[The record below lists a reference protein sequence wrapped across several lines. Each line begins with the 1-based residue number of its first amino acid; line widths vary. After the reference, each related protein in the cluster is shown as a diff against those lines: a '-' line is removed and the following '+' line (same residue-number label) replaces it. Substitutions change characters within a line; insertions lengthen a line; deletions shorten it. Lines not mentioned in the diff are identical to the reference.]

1 MVLRVAFPYLPS
13 AAIMAWMLG
22 TGLAAAIEPP
32 GPLPPASVPGQSPPA
47 QAAQIQPPAPPAE
60 PARREVTGAPEP
72 LTGGATPLP
81 VGPIKPAAAPKTSE
95 TRPAEPSTADGKP
108 APKKVSRELPPLV
121 VARMSQDTTPTLTPA
136 TFLDTLRAAERYQAL
151 VEAGGWPSLPPDLA
165 VKPGERNPAIPTL
178 RRHLVLTEDLAPGGP
193 ETDQLDP
200 GLVAGL
206 KRFQARHNLPETGL
220 LGRQTVAALNV
231 PAGVRQ
237 RQLSASANRLIGSS
251 FPFGDRYVVVNIPS
265 AAVEAVDHGSVA
277 RRYVAVVGKP
287 DRASPMVETR
297 ITNINFNPTWTVPVS
312 LIKKDIIPHMRKDP
326 GYLAKMHIRMLDG
339 QGQEVQPTAVDWS
352 TERAV
357 NYTLRQDPGFDN
369 SLGQVRI
376 DMPNRHAVYMH
387 DTPSKGLFSRDVRF
401 HSSGCVR
408 VADVKALVGW
418 LLDGTPGPNGPGS
431 AWGPME
437 IETGIATG
445 ERRDI
450 KLAKPIPVTFVYLTG
465 YATPDGRVHFRDD
478 VYGLDSGKDTGK
490 PGDVA
495 VTGAIAKPGA
505 AKAAA
510 GQADAG
516 QPRSP
521 GRRQAGRHHVDGP
534 EADRRQARR
543 QTRRHQGSA
552 GREGPGQRQA
562 GHPTR
567 RQGSAGRET
576 PRRPPKAGKAPRRP
590 DPARTQ
596 RRLLLHICLPGRLV
610 TDISRPVADQSAYA
624 VIVARQIK
632 LDAGPNLHLIPTVVG
647 NDLWFRSRIFA
658 KPLA

>member
-1 MVLRVAFPYLPS
+1 MVLRVAFPCLPP
-13 AAIMAWMLG
+13 AAAFAWLLG
-22 TGLAAAIEPP
+22 TGLAAAVEPAAP
-32 GPLPPASVPGQSPPA
+32 VPPAPVTGQSQA
-47 QAAQIQPPAPPAE
+47 QAVPAPPA
-60 PARREVTGAPEP
+60 PADPAAGAPREATAAPEP
-72 LTGGATPLP
+72 LPHGATPLA
-81 VGPIKPAAAPKTSE
+81 VGPIQPGIPPKVPDPRVPDPKAIDSKAIDPKATDAKPAA
-95 TRPAEPSTADGKP
+95 
-108 APKKVSRELPPLV
+108 KKISRELPPLV
-121 VARMSQDTTPTLTPA
+121 VARMSQDITPTLTPA

-151 VEAGGWPSLPPDLA
+151 VEAGGWQPLPADLV
-165 VKPGERNPAIPTL
+165 VKPGERNPAVPSL

-193 ETDQLDP
+193 ETDVLDP
-200 GLVAGL
+200 GLVAAL
-206 KRFQARHNLPETGL
+206 KRYQARHNLPETGL

-231 PAGVRQ
+231 PASVRQ
-237 RQLSASANRLIGSS
+237 RQLAASANRLIGSS

-265 AAVEAVDHGSVA
+265 AAVEAVERGSVA

-287 DRASPMVETR
+287 DRASPAVETK

-387 DTPSKGLFSRDVRF
+387 DTPSKSLFSRDVRF

-418 LLDGTPGPNGPGS
+418 LLEGTPGPNGPGS

-450 KLAKPIPVTFVYLTG
+450 KLAKPVPVTFVYLTG

-478 VYGLDSGKDTGK
+478 VYGLDTGK
-490 PGDVA
+490 PAEPA
-495 VTGAIAKPGA
+495 VTGALGKPAPAKPAAAQGKSAAPKDRAGAAPAQSAPAKPATAPGGAASANPTSALPAPKAAPKPA
-505 AKAAA
+505 AKAAPA
-510 GQADAG
+510 EKPAAAA
-516 QPRSP
+516 P
-521 GRRQAGRHHVDGP
+521 V
-534 EADRRQARR
+534 
-543 QTRRHQGSA
+543 
-552 GREGPGQRQA
+552 
-562 GHPTR
+562 
-567 RQGSAGRET
+567 
-576 PRRPPKAGKAPRRP
+576 PKAPPAAERRTAAP
-590 DPARTQ
+590 
-596 RRLLLHICLPGRLV
+596 
-610 TDISRPVADQSAYA
+610 
-624 VIVARQIK
+624 
-632 LDAGPNLHLIPTVVG
+632 PT
-647 NDLWFRSRIFA
+647 
-658 KPLA
+658 

>member
-1 MVLRVAFPYLPS
+1 MVLRVAFPCLPS
-13 AAIMAWMLG
+13 AAAFAWVLG
-22 TGLAAAIEPP
+22 TGLAAAIEPAP
-32 GPLPPASVPGQSPPA
+32 PVPPAPVPGQAATAQASAA
-47 QAAQIQPPAPPAE
+47 QAAGVQAAPVPPAPVE
-60 PARREVTGAPEP
+60 PARREAAPAPEAP
-72 LTGGATPLP
+72 PGGAAPLS
-81 VGPIKPAAAPKTSE
+81 VGPIQPGAAPRTGEPRAVE
-95 TRPAEPSTADGKP
+95 TRPADGKPAAGEGKP

-151 VEAGGWPSLPPDLA
+151 VEAGGWQPLPAELTL
-165 VKPGERNPAIPTL
+165 KPGERNPAVPAL

-193 ETDQLDP
+193 ETDALDA
-200 GLVAGL
+200 GLVAAL
-206 KRFQARHNLPETGL
+206 KRFQARHNLAETGL

-231 PAGVRQ
+231 PASVRQ
-237 RQLSASANRLIGSS
+237 RQLAASANRLIGSS
-251 FPFGDRYVVVNIPS
+251 FAFGDRYVVVNIPA
-265 AAVEAVDHGSVA
+265 AAVEAVDHGGVA

-287 DRASPMVETR
+287 DRPSPAVETR

-352 TERAV
+352 TGRAV

-418 LLDGTPGPNGPGS
+418 LLEGTPGPNGTGS
-431 AWGPME
+431 TWGPME

-478 VYGLDSGKDTGK
+478 VYGLDTGK
-490 PGDVA
+490 PAEPA
-495 VTGAIAKPGA
+495 VTGALAKPARAAPAKAGA
-505 AKAAA
+505 VKGGDKAGDTKAGDSKAGATDAAPGRSAPAKPDDAGSAARAKAAPKPA
-510 GQADAG
+510 ARGIPAPAA
-516 QPRSP
+516 P
-521 GRRQAGRHHVDGP
+521 GAKATPSAERRAV
-534 EADRRQARR
+534 
-543 QTRRHQGSA
+543 
-552 GREGPGQRQA
+552 
-562 GHPTR
+562 
-567 RQGSAGRET
+567 
-576 PRRPPKAGKAPRRP
+576 PPA
-590 DPARTQ
+590 
-596 RRLLLHICLPGRLV
+596 
-610 TDISRPVADQSAYA
+610 
-624 VIVARQIK
+624 
-632 LDAGPNLHLIPTVVG
+632 
-647 NDLWFRSRIFA
+647 
-658 KPLA
+658 

>member
-13 AAIMAWMLG
+13 AAALAWVLG
-22 TGLAAAIEPP
+22 TGLAAAVEPAP
-32 GPLPPASVPGQSPPA
+32 PVPPASVPGSQAPLNQSSP
-47 QAAQIQPPAPPAE
+47 QAAPVPPAPVE
-60 PARREVTGAPEP
+60 PARREVTASPEP
-72 LTGGATPLP
+72 LPGGATPLP
-81 VGPIKPAAAPKTSE
+81 VGPIKPGAAPKLGESRPVE
-95 TRPAEPSTADGKP
+95 ARPAEAKPAEAKSAEGKP

-136 TFLDTLRAAERYQAL
+136 TFLDTLRAAERYQGL
-151 VEAGGWPSLPPDLA
+151 VEAGGWPALPADLA
-165 VKPGERNPAIPTL
+165 VKPGERNPAIPGL

-193 ETDQLDP
+193 EGDTLDP
-200 GLVAGL
+200 GLVAAL
-206 KRFQARHNLPETGL
+206 KRYQARHNLPETGL
-220 LGRQTVAALNV
+220 LGRQTLAALNV
-231 PAGVRQ
+231 PASVRQ
-237 RQLSASANRLIGSS
+237 RQLAASANRLIGSS
-251 FPFGDRYVVVNIPS
+251 FPFGERYVVVNIPS

-287 DRASPMVETR
+287 ERASPSVETK

-387 DTPSKGLFSRDVRF
+387 DTPSKSLFSRDVRF

-450 KLAKPIPVTFVYLTG
+450 KLAKPVPVTFVYLTG

-478 VYGLDSGKDTGK
+478 VYGLDTGK
-490 PGDVA
+490 PADVA
-495 VTGAIAKPGA
+495 VTGALAKPDTAKPEIAKQAPAKPAARPVPARAAAEPKPAAKPTATKPGA
-505 AKAAA
+505 AK
-510 GQADAG
+510 
-516 QPRSP
+516 SESTKS
-521 GRRQAGRHHVDGP
+521 
-534 EADRRQARR
+534 EATKPAVIKAP
-543 QTRRHQGSA
+543 SA
-552 GREGPGQRQA
+552 ERTA
-562 GHPTR
+562 
-567 RQGSAGRET
+567 
-576 PRRPPKAGKAPRRP
+576 PKAEPKPTAKASAPEK
-590 DPARTQ
+590 PASPKPAPATEHRT
-596 RRLLLHICLPGRLV
+596 
-610 TDISRPVADQSAYA
+610 A
-624 VIVARQIK
+624 
-632 LDAGPNLHLIPTVVG
+632 IPPT
-647 NDLWFRSRIFA
+647 
-658 KPLA
+658 

>member
-1 MVLRVAFPYLPS
+1 MVLRVAFPCLPS
-13 AAIMAWMLG
+13 AAFLAWVLG
-22 TGLAAAIEPP
+22 TGLAAAVEPGALLPPAPVP
-32 GPLPPASVPGQSPPA
+32 GQPQAQAGPSQGVQGQGVTAPVAPMPPASV
-47 QAAQIQPPAPPAE
+47 E
-60 PARREVTGAPEP
+60 PARREVTTAPEP
-72 LTGGATPLP
+72 LPHGATPLA
-81 VGPIKPAAAPKTSE
+81 VGPIQPGAAPRASE
-95 TRPAEPSTADGKP
+95 PRSPEAKPGEAKPLDGKPLDGKPLDGKPLDGKPLDGKP

-121 VARMSQDTTPTLTPA
+121 IARMSQDTTPTLTPA

-151 VEAGGWPSLPPDLA
+151 VEAGGWQPLPADLTL
-165 VKPGERNPAIPTL
+165 KPGERNPAVPAL

-193 ETDQLDP
+193 EGDLLDP

-206 KRFQARHNLPETGL
+206 KRFQARHNLAETGL
-220 LGRQTVAALNV
+220 LGRQTLAALNV
-231 PAGVRQ
+231 PASVRQ
-237 RQLSASANRLIGSS
+237 RQLAASANRLIGSS
-251 FPFGDRYVVVNIPS
+251 FPFGERYVVVNIPS

-287 DRASPMVETR
+287 ERASPSVETK

-312 LIKKDIIPHMRKDP
+312 LIKKDIIPHMRMDP
-326 GYLAKMHIRMLDG
+326 GYLAKMHIRMLDA

-387 DTPSKGLFSRDVRF
+387 DTPSKSLFSRDVRF

-450 KLAKPIPVTFVYLTG
+450 KLAKPVPVTFVYLTG

-478 VYGLDSGKDTGK
+478 VYGLDSGRETGK
-490 PGDVA
+490 DPGKPVVEPA
-495 VTGAIAKPGA
+495 VTGAIAQPASAKPASANPASAKPASAKPASAKPAIPRKAVKTAPTKPDVTSTDPGTIVPA
-505 AKAAA
+505 TAVPAKTAPSKAATPQGGTA
-510 GQADAG
+510 ETKPAPKPVAKPAQAA
-516 QPRSP
+516 
-521 GRRQAGRHHVDGP
+521 
-534 EADRRQARR
+534 
-543 QTRRHQGSA
+543 
-552 GREGPGQRQA
+552 
-562 GHPTR
+562 
-567 RQGSAGRET
+567 
-576 PRRPPKAGKAPRRP
+576 PKAAPSAERR
-590 DPARTQ
+590 T
-596 RRLLLHICLPGRLV
+596 
-610 TDISRPVADQSAYA
+610 A
-624 VIVARQIK
+624 V
-632 LDAGPNLHLIPTVVG
+632 PPT
-647 NDLWFRSRIFA
+647 
-658 KPLA
+658 

>member
-1 MVLRVAFPYLPS
+1 MVLRVAFPYLTS
-13 AAIMAWMLG
+13 AAAVAWMLG
-22 TGLAAAIEPP
+22 TGLAAAVEPAAP
-32 GPLPPASVPGQSPPA
+32 VPPAPVPGTAAQGLTAQGPSA
-47 QAAQIQPPAPPAE
+47 QAAPVPPAAVE
-60 PARREVTGAPEP
+60 PARREATTAPEP
-72 LTGGATPLP
+72 LPGDAPPLP
-81 VGPIKPAAAPKTSE
+81 VGPIKPGAAPRTGDARPADPRLSE
-95 TRPAEPSTADGKP
+95 PRPAEGKQ

-136 TFLDTLRAAERYQAL
+136 TFLDTLRAAERYQGL
-151 VEAGGWPSLPPDLA
+151 VEAGGWPSLPADLT
-165 VKPGERNPAIPTL
+165 VKPGERNPAIPLL
-178 RRHLVLTEDLAPGGP
+178 RRHLVMTEDLAPGGP
-193 ETDQLDP
+193 EGDQLDP
-200 GLVAGL
+200 GLVAAL
-206 KRFQARHNLPETGL
+206 KRYQARHNLPETGL
-220 LGRQTVAALNV
+220 LGRQTLAALNV
-231 PAGVRQ
+231 PASVRQ
-237 RQLSASANRLIGSS
+237 RQLAASANRLIGSS
-251 FPFGDRYVVVNIPS
+251 FPFGDRYVAVNIPS

-287 DRASPMVETR
+287 ERASPMVETK

-418 LLDGTPGPNGPGS
+418 LLEGTPGPNGPGS
-431 AWGPME
+431 TWGPME

-478 VYGLDSGKDTGK
+478 VYGLDTGK
-490 PGDVA
+490 PVEPA
-495 VTGAIAKPGA
+495 VTGTIAKPAPGKAVSGPVGSGKAVPAKPTATKPSAAKPSAIKPADAKPASDAAQAAPKPA
-505 AKAAA
+505 AKAVPSRAVPA
-510 GQADAG
+510 
-516 QPRSP
+516 
-521 GRRQAGRHHVDGP
+521 
-534 EADRRQARR
+534 
-543 QTRRHQGSA
+543 
-552 GREGPGQRQA
+552 
-562 GHPTR
+562 
-567 RQGSAGRET
+567 
-576 PRRPPKAGKAPRRP
+576 PKAGPDAERRP
-590 DPARTQ
+590 ATPAT
-596 RRLLLHICLPGRLV
+596 
-610 TDISRPVADQSAYA
+610 
-624 VIVARQIK
+624 
-632 LDAGPNLHLIPTVVG
+632 
-647 NDLWFRSRIFA
+647 
-658 KPLA
+658 